1 MTIPLAALHP
11 ATLFTR
17 LSAWLTGA
25 QHATRSL
32 SALRIIYGTSILA
45 FLGTNLAD
53 RQYLWGVASA
63 WVEPEAK
70 RAGHFFLFRTL
81 FSKDNAF
88 LFDVSYAILAVLAL
102 LFLVGWQ
109 TRIVTPFL
117 LLFWVGLAT
126 NSAVLTNGGD
136 TIMRIAL
143 FFLIF
148 ANLSQHWSV
157 DSWLRNRGR
166 GFVLKLPRRLTP
178 PSWATNALHNSAVIV
193 CGYQI
198 MVVYVTSGIYKL
210 QGEEWRDGTGFY
222 YSLVLDVFRPF
233 PGLSDLAWQFTLFVF
248 VATFLSIWVQLLFPV
263 LVLWRPTR
271 IVGLVFLLGMHFG
284 IGLFLGLWPFSLAMI
299 GLDLLF
305 VRDRSWERALRWVRE
320 VFAVLRDVF
329 VHRRTPGSAVEDKT
343 ADATDAPDGSHD
355 EPQPEREA
363 ELVGAATNASPP
375 RVRRNNNLY
384 ESRKKVASTSG
395 SRNRSTR

>member
-1 MTIPLAALHP
+1 MTSTLAALHP
-11 ATLFTR
+11 AALFTR
-17 LSAWLTGA
+17 LSGWLTTA

-53 RQYLWGVASA
+53 RQYLWGVASG
-63 WVEPEAK
+63 WVEPEAS
-70 RAGHFFLFRTL
+70 RAGHFFLFRAL

-88 LFDVSYAILAVLAL
+88 LFDVSYGILAMLAL

-109 TRIVTPFL
+109 TRLVTPFL
-117 LLFWVGLAT
+117 LLFWMGLAS

-136 TIMRIAL
+136 TVMRIAL

-157 DSWLRNRGR
+157 DAWLRSRGI
-166 GFVLKLPRRLTP
+166 GFVVKLPRRLTP
-178 PSWATNALHNSAVIV
+178 PSWATNALHNAAIIA

-198 MVVYVTSGIYKL
+198 MLVYVNSGIYKL

-233 PGLSDLAWQFTLFVF
+233 PGLSDLAWQVTLFVF

-320 VFAVLRDVF
+320 VFAVLKEVF
-329 VHRRTPGSAVEDKT
+329 VNRRVPGSVVEDKT
-343 ADATDAPDGSHD
+343 PDD
-355 EPQPEREA
+355 PDEEPQPEREP
-363 ELVGAATNASPP
+363 ELVGAAQTATPP

>member
-1 MTIPLAALHP
+1 MTMNLTADHP
-11 ATLFTR
+11 ATLFAR
-17 LSAWLTGA
+17 LSSWLTA
-25 QHATRSL
+25 SQHATRSL
-32 SALRIIYGTSILA
+32 SALRLIYGFSILA

-53 RQYLWGVASA
+53 RQYLWGVASG

-70 RAGHFFLFRTL
+70 RAGHFFLFRLL

-88 LFDVSYAILAVLAL
+88 LFDVSYAILAILAL
-102 LFLVGWQ
+102 AFLVGWQ
-109 TRIVTPFL
+109 TRVVTPFL

-136 TIMRIAL
+136 TIMRIVL

-148 ANLSQHWSV
+148 ANLSRHWSV
-157 DSWLRNRGR
+157 DAWLRSRGIGYALR
-166 GFVLKLPRRLTP
+166 LPRRLRP
-178 PSWATNALHNSAVIV
+178 PGWATNALHNAALIV

-198 MVVYVTSGIYKL
+198 MVVYVTSGIFKL
-210 QGEEWRDGTGFY
+210 QGEEWRNGTGFY

-233 PGLSDLAWQFTLFVF
+233 PGLSDLAWQVTVFVF

-263 LVLWRPTR
+263 LALWRPTR
-271 IVGLVFLLGMHFG
+271 IVALVFLLGMHFG

-305 VRDRSWERALRWVRE
+305 VRDRSWERALAWARE
-320 VFAVLRDVF
+320 VAAVLKEAF
-329 VHRRTPGSAVEDKT
+329 VSRRVPGRPPSEETPDDPGE
-343 ADATDAPDGSHD
+343 
-355 EPQPEREA
+355 EPRHEREP
-363 ELVGAATNASPP
+363 ELVGAASSVSPP
-375 RVRRNNNLY
+375 RVRRNDNLY
-384 ESRKKVASTSG
+384 ESRKKLASTSG